1 MSKLSDLHIEQQ
13 ESGES
18 HSPTEINP
26 MDSGENFSSWELE
39 QERKWKN
46 YYRNVDIPND
56 WENVSYG
63 NDMFPSFEF
72 NGYQIWFNSPI
83 LAIRHE
89 NYLDF
94 GYDNLDNFEE
104 DGWDWQFLVT
114 LSEEYGEVGKE
125 PILKTS
131 DFDEVIKLVKII

>member
-1 MSKLSDLHIEQQ
+1 MSRTTDYIIGNDIKFDDQ

-18 HSPTEINP
+18 HSHF
-26 MDSGENFSSWELE
+26 DLE

-56 WENVSYG
+56 WKDVSYG
-63 NDMFPSFEF
+63 NDMFPSFQF
-72 NGYQIWFNSPI
+72 NGYNIWFNSPI

-94 GYDNLDNFEE
+94 GYDNLDNFE
-104 DGWDWQFLVT
+104 DSGWDWEFMVT
-114 LSEEYGEVGKE
+114 LSEEYGECID
-125 PILKTS
+125 PILMTS
-131 DFDEVIKLVKII
+131 DFDEVMKLVNYAKGGKS